1 MTAMKII
8 KKVDLGEYIIEI
20 EYDEMTGALDVTV
33 YDELNEI
40 VEGISISYDA
50 DDDDTSSN
58 FDPNLN

>member
-1 MTAMKII
+1 MKII

-50 DDDDTSSN
+50 DDDSSSN